1 MRRSRQMPCRDAKLW
16 LAAQRDGDLTESDAL
31 ALEEHL
37 KHCPVCRAYEQR
49 LRSLNTLLLTPA
61 PRVYSS
67 ISTERIML
75 AVQQQKRISQ
85 QLEDI
90 RTQQRSRMARMGVVG
105 APLAAIT
112 LFTLVSFPLLL
123 LALAILQPDLL
134 GQTFPLLSDL
144 VGVLIVLVQYFQAGL
159 TIITRDNRLLLGVAF
174 VLVIMMGMW
183 LRLMRHPQG
192 A

>member
-1 MRRSRQMPCRDAKLW
+1 MPCRDAKLW
-16 LAAQRDGDLTESDAL
+16 LAVQRDGNLTESDAL
-31 ALEEHL
+31 ALEGHLEH
-37 KHCPVCRAYEQR
+37 CSACRAYEQR
-49 LRSLNTLLLTPA
+49 LRCLNTLLLTPA
-61 PRVYSS
+61 PRMYSS

-90 RTQQRSRMARMGVVG
+90 RTQQRSRMARMGAVG
-105 APLAAIT
+105 APLAAII

-134 GQTFPLLSDL
+134 EQTLPLLSDI
-144 VGVLIVLVQYFQAGL
+144 VGVLIVLAQYFQAGL
-159 TIITRDNRLLLGVAF
+159 TIITRDDRLLLGVAF
-174 VLVIMMGMW
+174 VLVVMMGMW
-183 LRLMRHPQG
+183 LRLMRHPQE

>member
-112 LFTLVSFPLLL
+112 LFTLVSFPLL
-123 LALAILQPDLL
+123 
-134 GQTFPLLSDL
+134 SDI
-144 VGVLIVLVQYFQAGL
+144 VGVLILLVQYFQAGL
-159 TIITRDNRLLLGVAF
+159 TLITRDDRLLLGVAF
-174 VLVIMMGMW
+174 VLVVMMGMW

>member
-1 MRRSRQMPCRDAKLW
+1 MPCRDAKLW
-16 LAAQRDGDLTESDAL
+16 LAAQRDGNLTESDAL
-31 ALEEHL
+31 AFEEHL
-37 KHCPVCRAYEQR
+37 EHCSACRAYEQR
-49 LRSLNTLLLTPA
+49 LRCLNTLLLTPA
-61 PRVYSS
+61 PPMYSS

-90 RTQQRSRMARMGVVG
+90 RTQQRSRMARMGAVG
-105 APLAAIT
+105 VPLAAII

-134 GQTFPLLSDL
+134 EQTLPLLGDI
-144 VGVLIVLVQYFQAGL
+144 VGVLIVLAQYFQAGL
-159 TIITRDNRLLLGVAF
+159 TLITQDNRLLLGVAF
-174 VLVIMMGMW
+174 VLVVMMGMW

>member
-1 MRRSRQMPCRDAKLW
+1 MRCRDAKLW

-37 KHCPVCRAYEQR
+37 KQCPVCRAYEQR

-134 GQTFPLLSDL
+134 GQTFPLLSDI

-174 VLVIMMGMW
+174 VLVVMMGMW

-192 A
+192 T

>member
-1 MRRSRQMPCRDAKLW
+1 MPCRDAKLL

-49 LRSLNTLLLTPA
+49 LQCLNTLLQTPA

-90 RTQQRSRMARMGVVG
+90 RKQQRSRMARMGVVC

-134 GQTFPLLSDL
+134 GQTFPLLSDI

-159 TIITRDNRLLLGVAF
+159 TIITRDDRLLLGVAF
-174 VLVIMMGMW
+174 VLVVMMGMW

>member
-1 MRRSRQMPCRDAKLW
+1 MRCSDAKRW
-16 LAAQRDGDLTESDAL
+16 LAAQRDSELAESDAL

-37 KHCPVCRAYEQR
+37 EHCSACRAYEQR
-49 LRSLNTLLLTPA
+49 LRCLNTLLLTPA
-61 PRVYSS
+61 PRMYSS

-90 RTQQRSRMARMGVVG
+90 RTQQRSRMARMGAVG
-105 APLAAIT
+105 VPLAAII

-134 GQTFPLLSDL
+134 GQTFLLLGDV
-144 VGVLIVLVQYFQAGL
+144 VGVLIVLVQDFQVGL

-174 VLVIMMGMW
+174 VIVVMMGMW

>member
-1 MRRSRQMPCRDAKLW
+1 MPCRDAKLW
-16 LAAQRDGDLTESDAL
+16 LAAQRDGDLTESDAF

-61 PRVYSS
+61 PRMYSS

-90 RTQQRSRMARMGVVG
+90 RTQQRSRMARMSVVG

-134 GQTFPLLSDL
+134 GQTFLPLSDI
-144 VGVLIVLVQYFQAGL
+144 VGVLIVLAQYFQAGL

-174 VLVIMMGMW
+174 VLVVMMGMW

>member
-1 MRRSRQMPCRDAKLW
+1 MRCSDAKRW
-16 LAAQRDGDLTESDAL
+16 LAARRDGELAESDAPML
-31 ALEEHL
+31 QEHL
-37 KHCPVCRAYEQR
+37 KQCPACRAHEQR
-49 LRSLNTLLLTPA
+49 LQCLYTLLLSPTP
-61 PRVYSS
+61 RSYSS

-75 AVQQQKRISQ
+75 AVQHQKRITQ

-90 RTQQRSRMARMGVVG
+90 RTQQRSRMARMGAVG
-105 APLAAIT
+105 APLAAII

-134 GQTFPLLSDL
+134 EQTLPLLSDI
-144 VGVLIVLVQYFQAGL
+144 VGVLIVLAQYFQAGL
-159 TIITRDNRLLLGVAF
+159 TIITRDDRLLLGVAF
-174 VLVIMMGMW
+174 VLVVMMGMW

>member
-1 MRRSRQMPCRDAKLW
+1 M
-16 LAAQRDGDLTESDAL
+16 
-31 ALEEHL
+31 
-37 KHCPVCRAYEQR
+37 
-49 LRSLNTLLLTPA
+49 
-61 PRVYSS
+61 YSS

-90 RTQQRSRMARMGVVG
+90 RTQQRSRMARMGAVG
-105 APLAAIT
+105 VPLAAII

-134 GQTFPLLSDL
+134 GQTFLLLGDV
-144 VGVLIVLVQYFQAGL
+144 VGVLIVLVQDFQVGL

-174 VLVIMMGMW
+174 VIVVMMGMW

>member
-1 MRRSRQMPCRDAKLW
+1 MPCRDAKLW
-16 LAAQRDGDLTESDAL
+16 LAAQRDGNLTESDAL

-37 KHCPVCRAYEQR
+37 EHCSVCRAYEQR

-105 APLAAIT
+105 APLAAMA
-112 LFTLVSFPLLL
+112 LFTLVSIPLLV
-123 LALAILQPDLL
+123 LALAIVQPDLL
-134 GQTFPLLSDL
+134 EQTLPLLSNV
-144 VGVLIVLVQYFQAGL
+144 VGMLIVLAEYFQVGL
-159 TIITRDNRLLLGVAF
+159 TLITQDSWLLLGVAF
-174 VLVIMMGMW
+174 VLVVMMGMW

>member
-1 MRRSRQMPCRDAKLW
+1 MPCRDAKIW

-31 ALEEHL
+31 ALEDHL

-61 PRVYSS
+61 PPMYSS

-134 GQTFPLLSDL
+134 GQTFPLLSDI

-159 TIITRDNRLLLGVAF
+159 TIITRDDRLLLGVAF
-174 VLVIMMGMW
+174 V
-183 LRLMRHPQG
+183 
-192 A
+192 

>member
-1 MRRSRQMPCRDAKLW
+1 M
-16 LAAQRDGDLTESDAL
+16 
-31 ALEEHL
+31 
-37 KHCPVCRAYEQR
+37 
-49 LRSLNTLLLTPA
+49 
-61 PRVYSS
+61 YSS

-90 RTQQRSRMARMGVVG
+90 RKQQRSRMARMGVVG

-134 GQTFPLLSDL
+134 GQTFLPLSDM
-144 VGVLIVLVQYFQAGL
+144 VGVLIVLAQYFQAGL

>member
-1 MRRSRQMPCRDAKLW
+1 MRCRDAKLW

-49 LRSLNTLLLTPA
+49 LRSLNTLLLTPV
-61 PRVYSS
+61 PRMYSS

-105 APLAAIT
+105 APLVAII

-123 LALAILQPDLL
+123 LALAIVQPDLL
-134 GQTFPLLSDL
+134 EQAFPLVSDV
-144 VGVLIVLVQYFQAGL
+144 VGVLIVLAQYFQVGL
-159 TIITRDNRLLLGVAF
+159 TFITRDNRLLLGVAF
-174 VLVIMMGMW
+174 VLVVMMGMW
-183 LRLMRHPQG
+183 LRLMRHPQE

>member
-1 MRRSRQMPCRDAKLW
+1 MPCRDAKLW
-16 LAAQRDGDLTESDAL
+16 LAAQRDGNLTESDAL

-90 RTQQRSRMARMGVVG
+90 RTQQRSRMARMGAVG
-105 APLAAIT
+105 VPLAAII

-134 GQTFPLLSDL
+134 GQTFLLLGDV
-144 VGVLIVLVQYFQAGL
+144 VGVLIVLVQDFQVGL

-174 VLVIMMGMW
+174 VIVVMMGMW

>member
-1 MRRSRQMPCRDAKLW
+1 MPCRDAKLW
-16 LAAQRDGDLTESDAL
+16 LAAQRDGNLTESDAL

-61 PRVYSS
+61 PRMYSS

-90 RTQQRSRMARMGVVG
+90 RTQQRSRMARMGVVV

-134 GQTFPLLSDL
+134 GQTFLPLSDI
-144 VGVLIVLVQYFQAGL
+144 VGVLIVLAQYFQAGL
-159 TIITRDNRLLLGVAF
+159 TIITRDDRLLLGVAF
-174 VLVIMMGMW
+174 VLVVMMGMW